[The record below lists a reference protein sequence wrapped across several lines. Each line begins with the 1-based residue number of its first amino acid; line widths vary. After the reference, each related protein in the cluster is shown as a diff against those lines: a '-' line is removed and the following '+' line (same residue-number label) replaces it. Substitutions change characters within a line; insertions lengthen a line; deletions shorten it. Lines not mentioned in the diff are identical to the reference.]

1 MKRNRALPHGVHA
14 IMRTTWQSSL
24 GAITLACATTTPVTP
39 PGCQIQS
46 PPETPRA
53 VTETPALP
61 TEREGAAAWLDDR
74 DGRALEP
81 LYRALRDLE
90 TRRATGPLR
99 VVQLGDSHTQDGSL
113 IRRVRARLQ
122 TRFGDGG
129 PGFMLPGTVARYG
142 LDDEPT
148 RRETPEEAWAIAP
161 GLRRGETGPFGLG
174 LVRVTS
180 TRPGA
185 TVTFGPWRAHTLDTA
200 LIEVFHE
207 VRESSALEYRVDAG
221 PWARVPDDGV
231 IQSTSPVRQLALRSA
246 GPVDL
251 YGVAVET
258 GAPGV
263 VVDGAG
269 VVGAHAAQ
277 LAALD
282 WTSLGRQLARRA
294 PRLVAIQFGT
304 NEVASHHTR
313 PAAIEATFAE
323 LIARVKRY
331 APESAVL
338 VFGPPDM
345 ARREGESWVTPA
357 GLADVV
363 AAERRA
369 AERAGA
375 AFFDSLA
382 AMGGAGRMDELTRT
396 RPALAYPDHIHLTRR
411 GYEQL
416 ADAYVDALTA
426 GYARWR
432 STHPD

>member
-1 MKRNRALPHGVHA
+1 
-14 IMRTTWQSSL
+14 MRTTWQSSL

-53 VTETPALP
+53 ITEAPAPP
-61 TEREGAAAWLDDR
+61 TGREGAAAWLDDR

-81 LYRALRDLE
+81 FYRALRDLE
-90 TRRATGPLR
+90 TQRATGPLR

-113 IRRVRARLQ
+113 VRRVRARLQ
-122 TRFGDGG
+122 ARFGDGG
-129 PGFMLPGTVARYG
+129 PGFMLPGAVARYG

-148 RRETPEEAWAIAP
+148 RRESPEESWTIAP

-180 TRPGA
+180 ARPGA
-185 TVTFGPWRAHTLDTA
+185 TVTFGPWRAHPLDTA
-200 LIEVFHE
+200 SVEVFHE
-207 VRESSALEYRVDAG
+207 VRENSMLEYRFDEG

-231 IQSTSPVRQLALRSA
+231 IQGAAPVRRLALRSR
-246 GPVDL
+246 GTVDL

-277 LAALD
+277 LAAID
-282 WTSLGRQLARRA
+282 WTSLGRQLTRRA

-313 PAAIEATFAE
+313 AAVIEATFAE
-323 LIARVKRY
+323 LIARVKRH

-345 ARREGESWVTPA
+345 ARREGETWVTPA
-357 GLADVV
+357 GLADVI

-382 AMGGAGRMDELTRT
+382 ALGGAGRMDELTRA

-426 GYARWR
+426 GYTRWR